1 MVDTCHYMFIQAHRK
16 NNTKNESYCKLW
28 PLDGKEYQCRLTSNN
43 RHHSS
48 ANVDGGGGCGC
59 VKTGSMWKISVPSS
73 QFCYE
78 SKTALK
84 KLSKKKKK
92 VGSICVGAY
101 FCGGRPQFPPVFKE
115 FII

>member
-92 VGSICVGAY
+92 LGLYV
-101 FCGGRPQFPPVFKE
+101 
-115 FII
+115 